1 MKVAVI
7 GAGAVGQLTA
17 SFLAE
22 SGVTVTLVAR
32 RQEQVDEL
40 NINKLTRVNVD
51 GTKTVLNVASTTNLA
66 TLPTQNLLVI
76 TVKYGHLQK
85 LYKQL
90 ALISSDI
97 PLLFMQN
104 GLAHFE
110 EALNLP
116 QTNIAFCSVSF
127 GAQLIGQTMVQHRGV
142 GLCKIAVERGDQH
155 IFRKL
160 LQLQNSMFPIEMVGN
175 AEQMLFAK
183 AVLNSLIN
191 PLTAVLQVKNGELV
205 TNKQAFLLL
214 ENIYR
219 ELTEAFEDIEHTISF
234 GDVVDLCRKTAK
246 NTSSMLADRLQGRK
260 SEIETIVGVILNK
273 ALVNGHNLPTLR
285 TLYHQVLAIEESG
298 ERS

>member
-1 MKVAVI
+1 MKVAII

-22 SGVTVTLVAR
+22 SGVLVTLVAR
-32 RQEQVDEL
+32 RQEQVNEL
-40 NINKLTRVNVD
+40 NAKKLTRINVD
-51 GTKTVLNVASTTNLA
+51 GTKAVQRIVATTDLANL
-66 TLPTQNLLVI
+66 PKQDLLVI
-76 TVKYGHLQK
+76 AVKYGHLQK
-85 LYKQL
+85 LYNQL
-90 ALISSDI
+90 ALFSSDM

-110 EALNLP
+110 EALLLP
-116 QTNIAFCSVSF
+116 QKNIAFGSVTF
-127 GAQLIGQTMVQHRGV
+127 GAQLLDQSTVQHRGV
-142 GLCKIAVERGDQH
+142 GLCKIAIERGEHCAFQQ
-155 IFRKL
+155 L
-160 LQLQNSMFPIEMVGN
+160 LQLQHSLFPIELASN

-205 TNKQAFLLL
+205 ANQQAFLLL
-214 ENIYR
+214 ESIYR
-219 ELTEAFEDIEHTISF
+219 ELTEAFELTISF
-234 GDVVDLCRKTAK
+234 SDVIDLCRKTAN

-273 ALVNGHNLPTLR
+273 ALANGHNLPTLR

>member
-1 MKVAVI
+1 MKVAII

-22 SGVTVTLVAR
+22 SGVPVTLVAR
-32 RQEQVDEL
+32 RQEQVIEL
-40 NINKLTRVNVD
+40 NAKKLTRINVD
-51 GTKTVLNVASTTNLA
+51 GTKTVQRIVATTDLANL
-66 TLPTQNLLVI
+66 PKQDLLVI
-76 TVKYGHLQK
+76 AVKYGHLQK
-85 LYKQL
+85 LYNQL
-90 ALISSDI
+90 ALFSSEM

-110 EALNLP
+110 EALLLP
-116 QTNIAFCSVSF
+116 QKNIAFGSVTF
-127 GAQLIGQTMVQHRGV
+127 GAQLLDYSTVQHRGV
-142 GLCKIAVERGDQH
+142 GLFKIAIERGEHQA
-155 IFRKL
+155 FQQL
-160 LQLQNSMFPIEMVGN
+160 LQLQRSLFPIELASN

-205 TNKQAFLLL
+205 TNQQAFLLL

-219 ELTEAFEDIEHTISF
+219 ELTEAFEHTISF
-234 GDVVDLCRKTAK
+234 SDVIDLCRKTAN

-273 ALVNGHNLPTLR
+273 ALANGHNLPTLR